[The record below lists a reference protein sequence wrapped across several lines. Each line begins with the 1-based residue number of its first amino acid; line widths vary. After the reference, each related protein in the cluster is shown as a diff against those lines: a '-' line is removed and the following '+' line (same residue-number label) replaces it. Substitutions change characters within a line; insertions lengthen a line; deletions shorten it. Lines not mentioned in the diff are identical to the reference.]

1 MSAVNRTMAIAG
13 AVSLASLSTAMA
25 DDFSAMP
32 DDLFAGE
39 DLLELG
45 EAPMS
50 AAELGEARG
59 GWEIGGFVF
68 NITVVVT
75 PPSIGPVLPEGGV
88 FGDSGGPLP
97 EGGPF
102 GGNGVFGDQGGAS
115 GDQGAAAPS
124 MPEVV
129 QTADV
134 TGASTPTVTQSPP
147 ALPQTP
153 SAPAV
158 DTPPAPDPAVL
169 APAVPDVATPPD
181 TGGAL
186 PVLTSNVTP
195 PVTVE
200 TPTAP
205 TVTVETPTAPVVVEA
220 PAAPTVTVE
229 TPTTPVVVETPSAPT
244 VVNTPSTPAPTT
256 VETPPTTVASNDTQP
271 PAPANNTPDPASQ
284 APGLSSGLSLA
295 IQPDSSAA
303 TEAADQMSFTM
314 TDLASNP
321 EVVQRVGPQGIL
333 TIFNNSRD
341 NVVLTQELTM
351 NVDVSNYDFVVGLAR
366 ASSFTSHMV
375 NQQVFLNGLRGF

>member
-75 PPSIGPVLPEGGV
+75 PPSIGPVFPDGGPLPEGGV

-97 EGGPF
+97 DGGVF
-102 GGNGVFGDQGGAS
+102 GGNGVFGNQGGSS
-115 GDQGAAAPS
+115 GDQGAAPS
-124 MPEVV
+124 TPEVV

-134 TGASTPTVTQSPP
+134 TNTSTPTVTQSPP

-205 TVTVETPTAPVVVEA
+205 TVTVETPT
-220 PAAPTVTVE
+220 
-229 TPTTPVVVETPSAPT
+229 TPVVVETPSAPT

-284 APGLSSGLSLA
+284 APGLSSGLSLTN
-295 IQPDSSAA
+295 QPDAAAA
-303 TEAADQMSFTM
+303 TAAPDQMSFTM